1 MKKYAALTIFLATIT
16 PAVAGE
22 RCDSGKT
29 IVATVSTKVII
40 GDVNDALQSSN
51 PMIKNIGPGSRMCT
65 DNSTKLVWAGQIP
78 PGLIAVRFTIGLRSY
93 QGFVKEADFSEESPP
108 VRDLFNDTPAN
119 QIIDPPK

>member
-1 MKKYAALTIFLATIT
+1 VALNLTIFLATIT

-51 PMIKNIGPGSRMCT
+51 PMIKNIGPGSKMCT
-65 DNSTKLVWAGQIP
+65 DDSTNIVWAGQIP

-93 QGFVKEADFSEESPP
+93 QGFVKEADFSELSPP
-108 VRDLFNDTPAN
+108 DRDLFNDTPAN